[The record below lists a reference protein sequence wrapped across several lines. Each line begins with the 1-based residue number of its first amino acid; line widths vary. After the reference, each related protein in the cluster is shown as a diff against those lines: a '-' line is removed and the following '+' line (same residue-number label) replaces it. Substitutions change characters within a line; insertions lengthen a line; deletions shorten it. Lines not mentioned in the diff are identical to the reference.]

1 MDILDIATQDEKA
14 WLVLTATSDKG
25 TLTIDVSDFAIT
37 DHVYSEFYDEL
48 GDYEITGIYSNF
60 DAVDFIENN
69 NVIDDVFD
77 ILELTKNE
85 ISILTAW
92 AYINGTHL
100 FFETSKLIDGMN
112 ENYVGSFN
120 SYTELAHWHIENSVD
135 TTDIPDIVKR
145 NINYESVGGDLLW
158 MKIYDYAHDK
168 NLPDIRHFFS
178 K

>member
-85 ISILTAW
+85 ISVLTAW
-92 AYINGTHL
+92 AYVNGTHL
-100 FFETSKLIDGMN
+100 FCETSKLIDGMN
-112 ENYVGSFN
+112 EYYIGSFA
-120 SYTELAHWHIENSVD
+120 SFTDLAHWHIENCVD
-135 TTDIPDIVKR
+135 TSNIDDIVKN
-145 NINYESVGGDLLW
+145 NINYESVGDDLLW
-158 MKIYDYAHDK
+158 QGVYRSEHDK
-168 NLPDIRHFFS
+168 NNHEIRHFFS
-178 K
+178 N